1 MPSNPS
7 ALAESIVQVVEP
19 AALLATILWTRSR
32 LATKR
37 RSEGKIQLPVALVR
51 DPSSDIL

>member
-1 MPSNPS
+1 MSSDPS

-19 AALLATILWTRSR
+19 AALLATLLWTRSR

-37 RSEGKIQLPVALVR
+37 ESEGKIQLPVALVR
-51 DPSSDIL
+51 DP